1 VRKEGP
7 LASSFLIRLRLTLSR
22 QKTQIARD
30 SCSGYS
36 RKTSRRQRVTGW
48 AIIGWL
54 SFFGLGR
61 LSPFQS
67 VDAATNALTPVVGQA
82 VRADVSPP
90 VRSIQPLKTQLN
102 RTENAP
108 VREVPLGRRFQPR
121 AAAVEPES
129 GERAESVD
137 PAVQSILPAAK
148 TPSPTVTFEGI
159 SNADNIAINS
169 FSVVPPDTVG
179 DVGPDHYVQA
189 VNNLFKVFDKS
200 GTSLSGPLP
209 ISALFAG
216 FGGPCETTDD
226 GDAIVLYDH
235 LADRWLISQFAN
247 VFVGPPFHQCIAI
260 SQTGDPTGAYF
271 RYDFQMPNNKINDY
285 SKFGV
290 WPDAYYMTDNQFDSL
305 VGPFSGVGVFAF
317 ERDKM
322 LVGDSSASF
331 VYFDLDALDPLIFG
345 MLPSDLDGPAPPAGT
360 PNYFAYFT
368 ANEFGDPQDG
378 LRIFEFHA
386 DFSTPANSTFT
397 ERGDSPI
404 VTAPFDP
411 NLCNLSPNC
420 VPQRGTS
427 QKVDAISERLMFRL
441 QYRNFDTHESLVTN
455 HTVDAGNDHAG
466 IRYYEL
472 RRNLPG
478 GSFVVNEQAT
488 FAPDSNHR
496 WMGSAA
502 MDSNGNIAVGYSVSG
517 SNTFPS
523 IRYAARLATDP
534 PGGLFQGE
542 AVLQAGGGSQT
553 GANRWGDY
561 SMLAVDPVDEC
572 TFWYT
577 QEYYATSSARGWRT
591 KIGSFQLPGCIH
603 DLAVTNIMAKKT
615 VTVASAV
622 TAGVRVQIQN
632 RSDHAETIEAADL
645 DDGVTTGLV
654 RLGVTVVDDDGEGCL
669 APIVALD
676 NTKNA
681 TTFSRGPKV
690 LKPRQTLTVNYL
702 VTYNCTAAQRRN
714 TNDATPGD
722 YNYVA
727 TVHHDVLDG
736 KSDTHTAD
744 DACPHDALPNQTDPN
759 PPPKGVKDR
768 GCGTR
773 KPDGTLGNPVQTDA
787 LGDL

>member
-378 LRIFEFHA
+378 LRIFEFHV
-386 DFSTPANSTFT
+386 DFSTPANSSFT
-397 ERGDSPI
+397 ERADSPI
-404 VTAPFDP
+404 ATASFDP
-411 NLCNLSPNC
+411 IISCG
-420 VPQRGTS
+420 VP
-427 QKVDAISERLMFRL
+427 
-441 QYRNFDTHESLVTN
+441 
-455 HTVDAGNDHAG
+455 
-466 IRYYEL
+466 
-472 RRNLPG
+472 
-478 GSFVVNEQAT
+478 
-488 FAPDSNHR
+488 
-496 WMGSAA
+496 
-502 MDSNGNIAVGYSVSG
+502 
-517 SNTFPS
+517 
-523 IRYAARLATDP
+523 
-534 PGGLFQGE
+534 
-542 AVLQAGGGSQT
+542 
-553 GANRWGDY
+553 
-561 SMLAVDPVDEC
+561 
-572 TFWYT
+572 
-577 QEYYATSSARGWRT
+577 
-591 KIGSFQLPGCIH
+591 
-603 DLAVTNIMAKKT
+603 
-615 VTVASAV
+615 
-622 TAGVRVQIQN
+622 
-632 RSDHAETIEAADL
+632 
-645 DDGVTTGLV
+645 
-654 RLGVTVVDDDGEGCL
+654 
-669 APIVALD
+669 
-676 NTKNA
+676 
-681 TTFSRGPKV
+681 
-690 LKPRQTLTVNYL
+690 
-702 VTYNCTAAQRRN
+702 
-714 TNDATPGD
+714 
-722 YNYVA
+722 A
-727 TVHHDVLDG
+727 TVSQLRHPRIFGYQSHRRRRKQSRRDPLLRTAKEFAG
-736 KSDTHTAD
+736 RFFSD
-744 DACPHDALPNQTDPN
+744 
-759 PPPKGVKDR
+759 
-768 GCGTR
+768 
-773 KPDGTLGNPVQTDA
+773 
-787 LGDL
+787 